1 MDVKPEQKFIKR
13 IGWITKYNWERLKLI
28 PNWEDYF
35 DVSKISP
42 QQRFEMFSSIPGLIE
57 GQHIFENL
65 TPTVGFQQL
74 CKALSGNIATIA
86 EIGVNYH
93 AMGTG
98 TNSPASTDTQLQTES
113 TRKLLASK
121 TYSNNKAYYT
131 AFYAAAEAVG
141 TFTEIG
147 LFINGTATANSG
159 VLWDRSLLSIIKSN
173 TQTLTIDY
181 EDIFING

>member
-1 MDVKPEQKFIKR
+1 MGIKAEEKFIKR
-13 IGWITKYNWERLKLI
+13 IGWITKYNWEKLKLI
-28 PNWEDYF
+28 PNWRDYF

-42 QQRFEMFSSIPGLIE
+42 QKRFEAFRAIPGLIE
-57 GQHIFENL
+57 GQQIFENL

-74 CKALSGNIATIA
+74 CKAMSGNISTVA

-98 TNSPASTDTQLQTES
+98 TNSPASGDIQLQTES

-121 TYSNNKAYYT
+121 TYANNKAFYT
-131 AFYAAAEAVG
+131 AFYAATEAVG

-147 LFINGTATANSG
+147 LFINGSATANSG

-181 EDIFING
+181 EDTFING